1 MVTLVLPEGLNAED
15 VVALKMIADERARQR
30 TLKGWSD
37 EHDDG
42 HYDGQLTTAAA
53 VYALDAV
60 FAEGRARELLGL
72 RHGLDFYSPC
82 GHSPA
87 TPAENRA
94 KAGALLVAELARGIR
109 QRDRHAAAAGGE
121 G

>member
-1 MVTLVLPEGLNAED
+1 MVTLVLPDGLSAED

-30 TLKGWSD
+30 AVKGWSD

-42 HYDGQLTTAAA
+42 HGDGQLTTAAA

-60 FAEGRARELLGL
+60 FGEGRARELLGL

-82 GHSPA
+82 GHSAA

-94 KAGALLVAELARGIR
+94 KAGALLVAELARGVR
-109 QRDRHAAAAGGE
+109 FTNRTAAAAAAE
-121 G
+121 D